1 MWHSNRMT
9 LDIVQARVLGTLIEK
24 EIVTPENY
32 PLSLNALI
40 AGCNQ
45 KSSREPVMELQEEQ
59 VRQALHALG
68 EQHLT
73 SVVRDARVPKF
84 EHRAR
89 TVLNLRRDETAVLC
103 LLLLRGP
110 QTAGELR
117 SRADRMYSFDDI
129 AGVESTI
136 NRLMSSPEAQE
147 SSTNG
152 IRPLVEALPRQ
163 PGSRE
168 IRYMHLL
175 CGTVQQDTRYSES
188 ATSSPVRPK
197 EELAARI
204 AELEMHME
212 SLQSM
217 MRRLEERLQNQGSSS
232 QSSNGFE
239 D

>member
-1 MWHSNRMT
+1 MT

-59 VRQALHALG
+59 VRQALHALE
-68 EQHLT
+68 EQELT
-73 SVVRDARVPKF
+73 SVVRDSRVPKF

-136 NRLMSSPEAQE
+136 NRLMSSSDVQE
-147 SSTNG
+147 SSVKG
-152 IRPLVEALPRQ
+152 IRPLVVALPRQ

-175 CGTVQQDTRYSES
+175 CGTVEQDTSS
-188 ATSSPVRPK
+188 PQPATSSAAPAK

-204 AELEMHME
+204 AELETQME

-217 MRRLEERLQNQGSSS
+217 MRRLEERIRSQDASS
-232 QSSNGFE
+232 QSANSSE

>member
-1 MWHSNRMT
+1 MT
-9 LDIVQARVLGTLIEK
+9 LDPVQARVLGTLIEK

-45 KSSREPVMELQEEQ
+45 KSSREPVMELQEDD
-59 VRQALHALG
+59 VRQALHALA
-68 EQHLT
+68 EQQLT

-117 SRADRMYSFDDI
+117 NRADRMYSFDDI

-136 NRLMSSPEAQE
+136 NRLMSLPDVQE
-147 SSTNG
+147 SATSG
-152 IRPLVEALPRQ
+152 IRPLVVALQRQ

-168 IRYMHLL
+168 IRYMHTL
-175 CGTVQQDTRYSES
+175 CGTAKQEIKSPEPV
-188 ATSSPVRPK
+188 TSGSVRAK

-217 MRRLEERLQNQGSSS
+217 MRRLEERLQDQDLRG
-232 QSSNGFE
+232 QSANSFE

>member
-1 MWHSNRMT
+1 VWHSNRMT

-68 EQHLT
+68 EQQLT

-136 NRLMSSPEAQE
+136 NRLMSSPEVQE

-175 CGTVQQDTRYSES
+175 CGTIQQDTRYSES
-188 ATSSPVRPK
+188 ATSSPVPPK

-217 MRRLEERLQNQGSSS
+217 MRRLEERLQNQGSTS

>member
-1 MWHSNRMT
+1 
-9 LDIVQARVLGTLIEK
+9 
-24 EIVTPENY
+24 
-32 PLSLNALI
+32 
-40 AGCNQ
+40 
-45 KSSREPVMELQEEQ
+45 
-59 VRQALHALG
+59 
-68 EQHLT
+68 
-73 SVVRDARVPKF
+73 VRDARVPKF

-136 NRLMSSPEAQE
+136 NRLMSSPEVQE

-175 CGTVQQDTRYSES
+175 CGTIQQDTRYSES
-188 ATSSPVRPK
+188 ATSSPVPPK

-217 MRRLEERLQNQGSSS
+217 MRRLEERLQNQRSSS

>member
-1 MWHSNRMT
+1 VWHSNRMT

-68 EQHLT
+68 EQQLT

-188 ATSSPVRPK
+188 ATSSPVPPK

>member
-68 EQHLT
+68 EQQLT

-136 NRLMSSPEAQE
+136 NRLMSSPEVQE

-175 CGTVQQDTRYSES
+175 CGTIQQDTRYSES
-188 ATSSPVRPK
+188 ATSSPVPPK

-217 MRRLEERLQNQGSSS
+217 MRRLEERLQNQRSSS